1 MDGRIVIGG
10 IGFIFCSEKGLSEK
24 YQIMVNSSLHT
35 GLRITLNNRRPSDQQ
50 GWSCKAGALLSF
62 FTFGLMMIIVFGGIG
77 GRYARKVKMVRD
89 YWRSLHIPLTAIF
102 YVTLGI
108 HILLKTGLLQ

>member
-1 MDGRIVIGG
+1 
-10 IGFIFCSEKGLSEK
+10 
-24 YQIMVNSSLHT
+24 
-35 GLRITLNNRRPSDQQ
+35 
-50 GWSCKAGALLSF
+50 
-62 FTFGLMMIIVFGGIG
+62 MMIIVFGGIG